1 MKQRLHFWVTIYLW
15 FLLMFILQ
23 KPLFMLYHWAIYG
36 QEPIAEWIAVI
47 WHGLPLDIGMAAY
60 LTVLPG
66 LFIAATVYCPWRGW
80 PVVFRPYFA
89 IVSLLMSIIVICDAV
104 LYSYWGFRMDA
115 TPLFYLTS
123 PQEAM
128 ASVSLWQ
135 MIFVPLIIVVY
146 TTLLVWPL
154 WRFSGSIATWKPS
167 SHKFLS
173 FSGLLLLTAMLFI
186 PIRGGFSVATLN
198 VGKVYFSDRM
208 PLNHA
213 AINPVFSFMA
223 SLTKSTDFASQ
234 YRSFD
239 TTEVDAIFEPLR
251 GGGPSVF
258 PVDSTQWI
266 KSDANVML
274 VVLEGFPA
282 TAMES
287 LGGKSGGMPCL
298 EQIASEGIFFTRCYA
313 TGSRTDKGLVS
324 ILSGYPAQPTTSI
337 IKYPVKSQSLP
348 GISRSLRNQGYD
360 TQLLYGGDAD
370 FSNMRSYFVS
380 MGIDNIVCDVDF
392 PISQRMSKWGVPDH
406 VTFDKLYRLLQEQ
419 SSQPF
424 MKMFLTLSS
433 HEPFEVPMQRLPDVR
448 LNSIAYTDSCLGNFV
463 DKIRQLPVWE
473 NLLVIFVSDHA
484 MLYPTDLAHYAVER
498 HHIPMVWTG
507 GAVLKPRVVDS
518 YLSQVDLA
526 ATLLA
531 QLHIPY
537 DDFLFSKNIVDTTRS
552 QFAFYTFKDGFGFL
566 DASGEAIYDW
576 EAEKVLTNSKDSGVH
591 LNRGKAY
598 LQKLYDD
605 LGKR

>member
-1 MKQRLHFWVTIYLW
+1 MKQRIYFWITIYFW
-15 FLLMFILQ
+15 FLLMLILQ

-36 QEPIAEWIAVI
+36 QEAIGEWLAVM
-47 WHGLPLDIGMAAY
+47 WHGIPLDIAMAAY
-60 LTVLPG
+60 LTALPG
-66 LFIAATVYCPWRGW
+66 LFIVATVYFSWKGW
-80 PVVFRPYFA
+80 PVVFRSYFTV
-89 IVSLLMSIIVICDAV
+89 ISLLVSIIAICDAV

-115 TPLFYLTS
+115 TPLFYLAS
-123 PQEAM
+123 PKEAM

-135 MIFVPLIIVVY
+135 TVLVPLFIIVY
-146 TTLLVWPL
+146 ATLLVWPL
-154 WRFSGSIATWKPS
+154 WRFSGKIVAWNPP

-173 FSGLLLLTAMLFI
+173 FGGLFLLTALLFI

-198 VGKVYFSDRM
+198 VGRVYFSERM

-213 AINPVFSFMA
+213 AINPVFSFMV

-239 TTEVDAIFEPLR
+239 SAEMDAIFEPLR

-258 PVDSTQWI
+258 PTDSTQWI
-266 KSDANVML
+266 KPDANVVL
-274 VVLEGFPA
+274 IVLEGFPA

-287 LGGKSGGMPCL
+287 LGGKSGVMPHL
-298 EQIASEGIFFTRCYA
+298 EQIASEGIFFTHCYA
-313 TGSRTDKGLVS
+313 TGSRTDKGLTS

-337 IKYPVKSQSLP
+337 MKYPVKSQSLP
-348 GISRSLRNQGYD
+348 SISRSLRNQGYD

-370 FSNMRSYFVS
+370 FSNMRSYFIS
-380 MGIDNIVCDVDF
+380 MGIDDIVCDTDF
-392 PISQRMSKWGVPDH
+392 PISQQMSKWGVHDH
-406 VTFDKLYRLLQEQ
+406 VTFDRLYSLFQKQ

-433 HEPFEVPMQRLPDVR
+433 HEPFEVPMQRFSDKQ
-448 LNSIAYTDSCLGNFV
+448 LNSIAYTDSCLGSFV
-463 DKIRQLPVWE
+463 DKVRRLPMWE
-473 NLLVIFVSDHA
+473 NTLIIFVSDHA
-484 MLYPTDLAHYAVER
+484 MLYPLDLAHYVVER

-507 GAVLKPRVVDS
+507 GAVLKPRVVET

-537 DDFLFSKNIVDTTRS
+537 DDFLFSKNIVDTTRP

-566 DASGEAIYDW
+566 DASGCAIYDW
-576 EAEKVLTNSKDSGVH
+576 EAGKALIEHEEH
-591 LNRGKAY
+591 LNKGKAY

-605 LGKR
+605 LAER